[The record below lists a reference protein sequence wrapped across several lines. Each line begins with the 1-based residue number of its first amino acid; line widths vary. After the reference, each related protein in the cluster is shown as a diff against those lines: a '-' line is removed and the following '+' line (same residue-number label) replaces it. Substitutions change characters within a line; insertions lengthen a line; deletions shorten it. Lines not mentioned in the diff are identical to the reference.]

1 MKNWLKGNRGFIA
14 FLLCFG
20 FFRLAIA
27 DWNPV
32 PSGSMRPTLLEGD
45 VVLVNRLAYDF
56 KLPLSD
62 TALLQMGEPQRG
74 DVITFSSPK
83 DGVRLIKRLVAL
95 PGDTVELRNEV
106 LLINGNASHYANV
119 KQGPEPVG
127 QGQVTA
133 AIRATERLPDRD
145 HAVQFLPQVPAPR
158 NFGPVTVPADNY
170 FFLGDNRDNSA
181 DSRFIGMVPRQ
192 LLIGRAH
199 HILVSANILKN
210 WMPRLE
216 RIGERIQ

>member
-1 MKNWLKGNRGFIA
+1 MKKWLKGNRGFIA

-32 PSGSMRPTLLEGD
+32 PSGSMRPTLQEGD

-56 KLPLSD
+56 KLPLTD
-62 TALLQMGEPQRG
+62 TVLFALGTPQRG
-74 DVITFSSPK
+74 DVVTFNSPK

-95 PGDTVELRNEV
+95 PGDTVEMRNEV
-106 LLINGNASHYANV
+106 LYINGQPSAYDGLELLQDRVDREH
-119 KQGPEPVG
+119 
-127 QGQVTA
+127 TMA
-133 AIRATERLPDRD
+133 ALRAVEHTQEGA
-145 HAVQFLPQVPAPR
+145 HAVQFLPQVSARR
-158 NFGPVTVPADNY
+158 NFGPVTVPEGNY

-181 DSRFIGMVPRQ
+181 DSRYIGFVPRN

-199 HILVSANILKN
+199 HIVVSADMLGN
-210 WMPRLE
+210 WLPRIE
-216 RIGERIQ
+216 RFGQRL